1 MDDWI
6 FQVLWKWQMRDETG
20 TFGRTS
26 KRGPNADVSGRPQN
40 VRQRTSKRGPN
51 ADVSGRPQNVRQR
64 TSKRGPNAD
73 VLKTSVSERQ
83 KEDQTRTSSERPPAN
98 VTMRTYCGPK
108 RTFGTFGGRPLFA
121 GMWISRSMYYHCT
134 AYKNERKCLVGEE

>member
-1 MDDWI
+1 MEMVDEGRNRDVRTN
-6 FQVLWKWQMRDETG
+6 VL
-20 TFGRTS
+20 RTS

-51 ADVSGRPQNVRQR
+51 V
-64 TSKRGPNAD
+64 D
-73 VLKTSVSERQ
+73 VLKTTASERQ
-83 KEDQTRTSSERPPAN
+83 KEDQMRTSSERPPVN

-121 GMWISRSMYYHCT
+121 GGVLQDRFGKPWPIINTKMYFIYSTENTVTNKRNKLNYYHP
-134 AYKNERKCLVGEE
+134 YLF